1 MSNWL
6 DKIVPTVVRTKT
18 VERKASVPDGLWS
31 KCGACEAVL
40 YQPELERN
48 QSVCP
53 KCGHHG
59 RLGARARLAG
69 FLDEGSQL
77 ELFKE
82 LVADDRLKFRDQKKY
97 RDRITQAQ
105 KATGEDDALIV
116 IEGTLKSRPLVS
128 VAFEFA
134 FMGGSM
140 GTVVGEKFVRS
151 AELCLEKS
159 IPLVCFSASGGARM
173 QEALLS
179 LMQMARTSAV
189 LEKMRERGIP
199 YISVLTDPVFG
210 GVSASFAMLGD
221 LNIAEPR
228 ALVGFAGPRVIE
240 QTVRETLPEGFQR
253 SEFLLEHGTVDMIVP
268 RPEMRDT
275 IARVLSRLS
284 R

>member
-6 DKIVPTVVRTKT
+6 DKIVPAVVRSKT
-18 VERKASVPDGLWS
+18 ERKAQVPDGLWA
-31 KCGACEAVL
+31 KCPTCEAVL

-48 QSVCP
+48 QKVCP

-59 RLGARARLAG
+59 RLGARARLSG
-69 FLDEGSQL
+69 FLDEGTGT
-77 ELFKE
+77 ELFAE
-82 LVADDRLKFRDQKKY
+82 LAPDDRLKFRDLKKY
-97 RDRITQAQ
+97 RDRLVAAQ
-105 KATGEDDALIV
+105 KATGEKDAMVVMTGAVLGRPVIV
-116 IEGTLKSRPLVS
+116 L
-128 VAFEFA
+128 AFEFE

-140 GTVVGEKFVRS
+140 GTVVGEKFVRA
-151 AELCLEKS
+151 AEQALETR
-159 IPLVCFSASGGARM
+159 IPLICFSASGGARM

-179 LMQMARTSAV
+179 LMQMARTSAALARLAEAGV
-189 LEKMRERGIP
+189 P

-221 LNIAEPR
+221 VNIAEPK

-253 SEFLLEHGTVDMIVP
+253 AEFLLAHGTVDMIVA
-268 RPEMRDT
+268 RPQMRET

-284 R
+284 H

>member
-140 GTVVGEKFVRS
+140 GTVVGEKFVRA

-253 SEFLLEHGTVDMIVP
+253 AEFLLEHGTVDMIVP

>member
-1 MSNWL
+1 MSSWL
-6 DKIVPTVVRTKT
+6 DKIVPTVVRSKA

-31 KCGACEAVL
+31 KCDACEAVL

-48 QSVCP
+48 QRVCP

-59 RLGARARLAG
+59 RLGARARLKG
-69 FLDEGSQL
+69 FLDEGSQV
-77 ELFKE
+77 ELFKD
-82 LVADDRLKFRDQKKY
+82 LVADDFLKFRDQKKY
-97 RDRITQAQ
+97 KDRLAQAQ
-105 KATGEDDALIV
+105 KATGENDALIAM
-116 IEGTLKSRPLVS
+116 EGTLQAKPLVA

-140 GTVVGEKFVRS
+140 GTVVGEKFVRA
-151 AELCLEKS
+151 AELCLEKRIS
-159 IPLVCFSASGGARM
+159 LVCFSASGGARM

-189 LEKMRERGIP
+189 LEKMREQGIP

-221 LNIAEPR
+221 LNIAEPK

-253 SEFLLEHGTVDMIVP
+253 AEFLLEHGTVDMIVP
-268 RPEMRDT
+268 RPEMRET
-275 IARVLSRLS
+275 ISRLLSRLS

>member
-6 DKIVPTVVRTKT
+6 DKIVPTVVRSKA

-31 KCGACEAVL
+31 KCSACEAVL

-59 RLGARARLAG
+59 RLGARARLKG
-69 FLDEGSQL
+69 FLDEGSQV

-97 RDRITQAQ
+97 KDRLAQAQ
-105 KATGEDDALIV
+105 KATGENDALIAM
-116 IEGTLKSRPLVS
+116 EGTLKSKPLVA

-140 GTVVGEKFVRS
+140 GTVVGEKFVR
-151 AELCLEKS
+151 AGELCLEKR

-189 LEKMRERGIP
+189 LEKMREQGIP

-221 LNIAEPR
+221 LNIAEPK

-253 SEFLLEHGTVDMIVP
+253 AEFLLEHGTVDMIVP

-284 R
+284 H

>member
-6 DKIVPTVVRTKT
+6 DKIVPSVVRSKA
-18 VERKASVPDGLWS
+18 VERKTSVPDGLWS
-31 KCGACEAVL
+31 KCSACEAVL

-48 QSVCP
+48 QLVCP

-59 RLGARARLAG
+59 RLGARARLES
-69 FLDEGSQL
+69 FLDEGSTN
-77 ELFKE
+77 ELFANLE
-82 LVADDRLKFRDQKKY
+82 ADDRLKFRDQKKY
-97 RDRITQAQ
+97 RDRLTAAQ
-105 KATGEDDALIV
+105 KQTGEKDALIAM
-116 IEGTLKSRPLVS
+116 EGRLIGKPLVA
-128 VAFEFA
+128 VAFEFQ

-140 GTVVGEKFVRS
+140 GTVVGEKFVR
-151 AELCLEKS
+151 AGELCLEKKL
-159 IPLVCFSASGGARM
+159 PLVCFSASGGARM

-189 LEKMRERGIP
+189 LERMKEAGLP

-221 LNIAEPR
+221 LNIAEPK

-253 SEFLLEHGTVDMIVP
+253 AEFLLEHGTVDMIVS
-268 RPEMRDT
+268 RPEMRET
-275 IARVLSRLS
+275 IARVLSRLHH
-284 R
+284 

>member
-59 RLGARARLAG
+59 RLGARARLIG
-69 FLDEGSQL
+69 FLDQGSQL

-97 RDRITQAQ
+97 KDRIAQAQ

-116 IEGTLKSRPLVS
+116 IEGTLRSRPLVS

-140 GTVVGEKFVRS
+140 GTVVGEKFVRA
-151 AELCLEKS
+151 AELCIEKS

-253 SEFLLEHGTVDMIVP
+253 AEFLLEHGTVDMIVP

-275 IARVLSRLS
+275 IARILSRLS
-284 R
+284 H